1 MLSYLNKKGV
11 KQMETITIKVDQEI
25 AQLYQ
30 KADLNKQEKLNNLIK
45 LFFKPELTEKSLSQV
60 MEEIADQ
67 AEKKGLTPE
76 ILEAILNE
84 EE

>member
-1 MLSYLNKKGV
+1 
-11 KQMETITIKVDQEI
+11 METITIKVDKEV

-30 KADLNKQEKLNNLIK
+30 KADLNKQEKLNNLIE
-45 LFFKPELTEKSLSQV
+45 LFFQPELTEKSLSQV
-60 MEEIADQ
+60 MEEIADD

-76 ILEAILNE
+76 ILETILNE